1 MAQQTFVRMALASLA
16 VTEVVDLATA
26 RGQAGGLG
34 MTLAMARGLVGGLVM
49 INHNIKGM
57 AGNKIIT

>member
-1 MAQQTFVRMALASLA
+1 MAQQTFVRITLASLA

-26 RGQAGGLG
+26 RGQTEDLG
-34 MTLAMARGLVGGLVM
+34 MTVAMAREQVGGLVM
-49 INHNIKGM
+49 INHNIKEM